1 MPSVGEAS
9 RHSAPSLAQVSG
21 GLHFLSVCF
30 VSITGSSGV
39 QGPQRG
45 KPHQHRD
52 RQADRRPQRA
62 GECGAHLPLSG
73 SVQVSLAWPLFGGGT
88 EPTLSVSTLRRDSHG
103 NTSDTIVRQLAT
115 CK

>member
-1 MPSVGEAS
+1 M
-9 RHSAPSLAQVSG
+9 
-21 GLHFLSVCF
+21 SVCF

-62 GECGAHLPLSG
+62 GEGGARLPLSG
-73 SVQVSLAWPLFGGGT
+73 SVQVSLARPLFGGGGSAS
-88 EPTLSVSTLRRDSHG
+88 LVSLNPAEGRSREYKRYHSAAARHLQMRLG
-103 NTSDTIVRQLAT
+103 WRGLVVLGFAKGANY
-115 CK
+115 